1 MLYSTVNKFYPDFTS
16 SPELRE
22 EIHLKGGVFQ
32 MEAALLAHQ
41 GAGLY
46 TLLWVQYEQTKQ
58 NETTLNQAVV

>member
-32 MEAALLAHQ
+32 MEAALLAHHLYSALGVI
-41 GAGLY
+41 GAN
-46 TLLWVQYEQTKQ
+46 K
-58 NETTLNQAVV
+58 AK